1 MIRKPTLN
9 MSEHIVRRANTK
21 LLSTRWNPL
30 EVSGGET
37 HDSVHCIIQI
47 CRGDP
52 PKVRHQGFTAYWE
65 IGSCLCRYSACTEDS
80 SATAVTH
87 TCSMC
92 LSPWEA

>member
-1 MIRKPTLN
+1 MIGKPTLN

-47 CRGDP
+47 CRPP

-65 IGSCLCRYSACTEDS
+65 IGSCLCRYSTCTEDS
-80 SATAVTH
+80 SAKAVTL
-87 TCSMC
+87 TPAPCV
-92 LSPWEA
+92 